1 MRLSRIPPWGWILIV
16 GAIAF
21 SVAVGLHEA
30 FFDDDDESGV
40 EFLQEEFHLDAHA
53 VQAIQELEKRHLE
66 QTAKLVAELREK
78 SGKFSQLL
86 ADGQGSHTER
96 ARLLKE
102 IQQLRAQG
110 QMVLL
115 RHIEEEVGEA
125 MPAEQARRYLK
136 WMAHR
141 FTEDAE
147 IQDPSADEK

>member
-53 VQAIQELEKRHLE
+53 VQAIEELEKRHLE

-115 RHIEEEVGEA
+115 RHIEEVGEA

>member
-1 MRLSRIPPWGWILIV
+1 M

-30 FFDDDDESGV
+30 FFDDDEESGV
-40 EFLQEEFHLDAHA
+40 EFLQEEFHLDTQA

-66 QTAKLVAELREK
+66 HTAKLVAELREK

-86 ADGQGSHTER
+86 AEGRGSHTER
-96 ARLLKE
+96 TRLLKE

-110 QMVLL
+110 QIVLL
-115 RHIEEEVGEA
+115 RHIEKVGEA
-125 MPAEQARRYLK
+125 MPPEQARRYLK

-147 IQDPSADEK
+147 IQDLSADEK

>member
-16 GAIAF
+16 GAAAF
-21 SVAVGLHEA
+21 SVSVGLHEA

-40 EFLQEEFHLDAHA
+40 EFLQEEFHLDTHA
-53 VQAIQELEKRHLE
+53 VQVIQELEKRHLE

-96 ARLLKE
+96 SRLLKE

-110 QMVLL
+110 QIVLL
-115 RHIEEEVGEA
+115 RHIEEVGEA
-125 MPAEQARRYLK
+125 MPPEQARRYLK